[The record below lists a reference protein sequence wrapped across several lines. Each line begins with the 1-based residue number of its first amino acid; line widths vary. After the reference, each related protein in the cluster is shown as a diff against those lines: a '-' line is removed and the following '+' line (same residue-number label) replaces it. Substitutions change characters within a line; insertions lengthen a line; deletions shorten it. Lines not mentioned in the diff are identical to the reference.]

1 MAKRPHINPRGSNV
15 SIEPVGALQR
25 PSDMIAAVTEA
36 WSSWAERI
44 WLDLELDEDDSEQ
57 SRVDGLRFLNR
68 YLSAGFTMALEA
80 DPAFPQFV
88 RFADPTCSWGINNP
102 DGNYLFAHFDPTGTY
117 RIHGDPGTAHLLDF
131 ELHGPSF
138 CEAPNYTK
146 VGNLKREDLI
156 LDADGNMEI
165 IVSPSEQPGTWLRT
179 TPETGS
185 QSMLVRQF
193 FRDWAAERPASLSIE
208 RLDAPYPSPPL
219 SFDDLRSRTDLLRR
233 WLVHAGD
240 FWHRMSRIGIDI
252 GSNDMF
258 FLTADDSEWG
268 GHQGQAYGQGN
279 FSMGENE
286 AVIVQIEPPA
296 SDYWEIQLANRWW
309 ESLDWD
315 RRQSSLNDHQMTL
328 DDDGAFR
335 GVISVADPGV
345 ANWLDPAG
353 NQSGLIMGRFVNTAA
368 NPEPRLT
375 VVPADRVMDHLPST
389 TPLVSADE
397 RTVALRARC
406 VSAQRRQNP

>member
-1 MAKRPHINPRGSNV
+1 
-15 SIEPVGALQR
+15 
-25 PSDMIAAVTEA
+25 
-36 WSSWAERI
+36 
-44 WLDLELDEDDSEQ
+44 
-57 SRVDGLRFLNR
+57 
-68 YLSAGFTMALEA
+68 
-80 DPAFPQFV
+80 
-88 RFADPTCSWGINNP
+88 
-102 DGNYLFAHFDPTGTY
+102 
-117 RIHGDPGTAHLLDF
+117 
-131 ELHGPSF
+131 
-138 CEAPNYTK
+138 
-146 VGNLKREDLI
+146 
-156 LDADGNMEI
+156 
-165 IVSPSEQPGTWLRT
+165 
-179 TPETGS
+179 
-185 QSMLVRQF
+185 
-193 FRDWAAERPASLSIE
+193 
-208 RLDAPYPSPPL
+208 
-219 SFDDLRSRTDLLRR
+219 
-233 WLVHAGD
+233 
-240 FWHRMSRIGIDI
+240 MSRIGIDI